1 MKIPIFLLFSMFKIY
16 IQLYERGQVY
26 RCNDGSYVDEQCLT
40 HEKIGQVDFFWL
52 KKCKGAKVCIKL
64 PYYGGMAGVCS
75 IKVRSHYD
83 GESCQK
89 DNKCTSKRCVNSK
102 CKGLEEESRCEPGL
116 GQCQKGFVCR
126 KNTTKST
133 FHQCLLPIGNGN
145 DCEDYIN
152 MTEVDDGFIN
162 VSYSKYYLPENNV
175 CGLDYVC
182 SKKCVQIHSI
192 VNSGNST
199 HPLACASGTLL
210 FTSNRVYNTCVSYP
224 TANNTCKQ
232 KDGKYVCEDIK
243 VNGYNGTVVLDCL
256 KTSQGAYWCPTVAI
270 SNAFDEWYSE
280 WFSYYENQEDT
291 NLEAYRYTANK
302 KSVNELFFRYKYFG
316 LITDADECSY
326 DYFWKN
332 NFSMKLKISVFIFIL
347 IFLF

>member
-16 IQLYERGQVY
+16 IQLHERGQVY

-64 PYYGGMAGVCS
+64 PYYGEMAGVCS

-102 CKGLEEESRCEPGL
+102 CKGLEEESRCQPGL

-126 KNTTKST
+126 KKTTNST
-133 FHQCLLPIGNGN
+133 FHQCLSPIVR
-145 DCEDYIN
+145 
-152 MTEVDDGFIN
+152 TENCKGLIDILKVDDGFIDYE
-162 VSYSKYYLPENNV
+162 YSQYYLPENNV
-175 CGLDYVC
+175 CELGYVC
-182 SKKCVQIHSI
+182 NEICIPIHSI
-192 VNSGNST
+192 GNGGT
-199 HPLACASGTLL
+199 ATNPLACSSGTIY
-210 FTSNRVYNTCVSYP
+210 SNSNKCVIYP
-224 TANNTCKQ
+224 NANNTCTQ
-232 KDGKYVCEDIK
+232 KNGKYVCENIFLD
-243 VNGYNGTVVLDCL
+243 GYDGNVTIDCL
-256 KTSQGAYWCPTVAI
+256 KTSQGAYWCPTSAI
-270 SNAFDEWYSE
+270 SIAFDEWYSE
-280 WFSYYENQEDT
+280 WFSYSENQDDT
-291 NLEAYRYTANK
+291 NIEAYRYTANK